1 MISTLPQPLEH
12 PVLKGALILELAA
25 KNELIAQKDAQIDQ
39 LVSKN
44 ESLQRQLTTLQHQM
58 EQMLRR
64 LYGRK
69 SEQLNPNQM
78 MFDSIIL
85 ASLEQNAQQIP
96 PEAVAPVQPEVVKPR
111 KASQHHGRV
120 PIPEHLERVE
130 ILLDIPE
137 EQKVS
142 PETGEPLKVIA
153 VEVSEKLEY
162 RPGKLIVNVYKRPQY
177 ALPERADSFASVIAA
192 AMPDHPIAKC
202 KADVGLISHLI
213 VSKFADHLPLYRQ
226 DGIFERE
233 GVSIPRAT
241 QSSWLMQVYESAH
254 RLEDVFRLAVLESDV
269 VFTDDAPVPLQV
281 KGNGKLK
288 KARLW
293 AYVRGGT
300 GPPLTAY
307 DFSIDRSKKRPLDF
321 FKDYQGYVHADAY
334 SGYDELFRREGIVEV
349 GCWAHARRKFDEA
362 ATSRPKEATD
372 VLARIARLYHE
383 VETPCA
389 DMQPEERRRFR
400 QEHAHPLLNG
410 IFEKIEELRRQTTPS
425 EPLRKAI
432 DYALN
437 QRKALCRYLEDGRLR
452 PDNNLAENAMRP
464 VAVGRKNWLFVG
476 SERGGRAAALFM
488 GLVKSCKDCGINPW
502 EYFDDML
509 RRIMSHPVTRLR
521 ELLPDQWKPLPKDE
535 RGLLL
540 SAKA

>member
-1 MISTLPQPLEH
+1 MILTLSQ
-12 PVLKGALILELAA
+12 A
-25 KNELIAQKDAQIDQ
+25 NELIAQKDFLILEITAQKDAQIGE
-39 LVSKN
+39 LSRKL
-44 ESLQRQLTTLQHQM
+44 ESTRRQLTTLQYQM

-78 MFDSIIL
+78 MLDSIIL
-85 ASLEQNAQQIP
+85 ESLEQNTQQTP
-96 PEAVAPVQPEVVKPR
+96 PEAEVQMISEVVKTR

-137 EQKVS
+137 EQKVC

-162 RPGKLIVNVYKRPQY
+162 RPGTLIVNVYKRPQY
-177 ALPERADSFASVIAA
+177 AVPQRADSFGGVIAA
-192 AMPDHPIAKC
+192 PMPDHPIAKC
-202 KADVGLISHLI
+202 KADVGLLSYLI

-233 GVSIPRAT
+233 GVTIPRAT
-241 QSSWLMQVYESAH
+241 QSSWLMQVYQSTY
-254 RLEDVFRLAVLESDV
+254 RLEEVFRRAVLEGNI

-281 KGNGKLK
+281 KGDGKLK

-293 AYVRGGT
+293 VCVRGGP
-300 GPPLTAY
+300 GPPLTTY

-321 FKDYQGYVHADAY
+321 FKDYQGYIHADAY
-334 SGYDELFRREGIVEV
+334 SGYDELFKKEGIIEV

-389 DMQPEERRRFR
+389 DMEPGQRRRFR
-400 QEHAHPLLNG
+400 QEHAAPLLAG
-410 IFEKIEELRRQTTPS
+410 IFEKLEVLRPQTTPS

-432 DYALN
+432 DYTLN
-437 QRKALCRYLEDGRLR
+437 QRKALCRYLEDGWLR

-464 VAVGRKNWLFVG
+464 VALGRKNWLFVG

-488 GLVKSCKDCGINPW
+488 SLVRSCKDCGINPW

-535 RGLLL
+535 RGLIFA
-540 SAKA
+540 AKT